1 MRYLKTAVFSSLLL
15 VLGACSSSDDGDQ
28 IEVVVDGGTESE
40 SGGASYRVTFTD
52 QWSAENF
59 PTEFPGSVR
68 HFSGL
73 IGATHNEQVI
83 FWERGQVA
91 TPGIKLMA
99 ETGAKD
105 DFSDEIDIAIAE
117 GQSNQELSGDGLGNS
132 PSSVSINFTLS
143 NDYPL
148 VTLVSMVAPSPDW
161 YVGVGGLDLRGEDG
175 EFVQALTVPL
185 RVYDAGT
192 DSGTLFTS
200 ANTASTGEVITRL
213 SCEVADCDFLDG
225 IHRNPAADIPTIGS
239 FIFERT
245 Q

>member
-1 MRYLKTAVFSSLLL
+1 MSHLKTALFSSLIVILT
-15 VLGACSSSDDGDQ
+15 ACSSSDDGDQ
-28 IEVVVDGGTESE
+28 QNVVD
-40 SGGASYRVTFTD
+40 GGASYRVTFTD

-59 PTEFPGSVR
+59 PIQFPADVR

-73 IGATHNEQVI
+73 IGATHNEQVK
-83 FWERGQVA
+83 FWERGQVS

-105 DFSDEIDIAIAE
+105 DFSDEISIAIAD
-117 GQSNQELSGDGLGNS
+117 GYSNQELSGDGLGNS
-132 PSSVSINFTLS
+132 PSSVSLNFTLN

-161 YVGVGGLDLRGEDG
+161 YVGVGGLDLRRANG
-175 EFVQALTVPL
+175 EFVQSLTVPL

-200 ANTASTGEVITRL
+200 ANSASSGEVITRL
-213 SCEVADCDFLDG
+213 SCAATDCDFLDG
-225 IHRNPAADIPTIGS
+225 IHRDPEAGSLTIGS
-239 FIFERT
+239 FLFERT